1 MFHGHLDDFQKPPL
15 GGRPDTKSGDHGTL
29 NIHNCWFI
37 LFYHVWIPAWIEI
50 NWNNIWLRVRSHMA
64 SHYTW
69 RSVTTVHDLKG
80 VLGRPLDTFL
90 LGSHNFMVTAL
101 ESCVKWPLMQLF
113 VPSKQKS
120 GWNCGWLVTTTTE
133 FSLKWQ
139 ESKLPL
145 CFYIILFNTWPA
157 GCRIDKH
164 EGKKRTSH
172 SLHSYS

>member
-15 GGRPDTKSGDHGTL
+15 GDRSDTKLGDHGTP
-29 NIHNCWFI
+29 NTHNCWFI

-69 RSVTTVHDLKG
+69 ESVTTIHDLKG

-101 ESCVKWPLMQLF
+101 ESCVKWPLMQLLCHQNRSLDGIAGG
-113 VPSKQKS
+113 V
-120 GWNCGWLVTTTTE
+120 VITTTK

-145 CFYIILFNTWPA
+145 SFYIILFNTWPA
-157 GCRIDKH
+157 GRRIDKC
-164 EGKKRTSH
+164 EGKRKLAVVNT
-172 SLHSYS
+172 YY